1 LNVSLVVNPVA
12 GNRALRSHQ
21 KIIDLLKEK
30 VSLSHFATQ
39 KKGDALAYA
48 REKTDID
55 RMVVAGGDGTMNEVI
70 NGLLLSSDFHAGR
83 EAPPIGLIPLGTS
96 NVLAR
101 ELGIPL
107 KIDEAVHRALTGTPK
122 KISLG
127 KINGRYFSLMAG
139 IGFDGETVFRVR
151 EGIKKIS
158 GKGAYLLSGI
168 QTLMRYNPSLI
179 QVTTAKETFSGFT
192 VVVGKA
198 HYYGGG
204 FQITPKADI
213 TEPLLDVC
221 ILKSRTKKKLLRFIS
236 GVITKRHLALDD
248 VVYRRVA
255 KVTVTSRDTVYVQT
269 DGDYCGTLPATI
281 EVFRDAVSIIC

>member
-248 VVYRRVA
+248 V
-255 KVTVTSRDTVYVQT
+255 YVQT